1 MNFWKALR
9 WAAALVFLVIV
20 LSAWLACER
29 HPSGGGNG
37 TAEPPPAPI
46 FR

>member
-20 LSAWLACER
+20 LSAWLGSER
-29 HPSGGGNG
+29 HPPGSGVG
-37 TAEPPPAPI
+37 TVEPPPAPI